1 MMPSDLYNDAIN
13 DGLNLTLVLTQPS
26 SLSDGLQKHNNQTL
40 NWAWVVSYVCCV
52 FLKHFFIRFLC
63 CCFQA
68 RANRGWS
75 TSASTSASP
84 ATSACPSASTTYQSD
99 CVLSSSPPS
108 TRSGKQSC
116 LFSSLYKKK
125 KKQQKNPTEQKPAL
139 TVFLCAIQLPANQ
152 WSSQLSQ
159 SVLHLFRERRDGD
172 RLSRL
177 SPEPRRHSLHV

>member
-1 MMPSDLYNDAIN
+1 MMPSDLYTDAVN
-13 DGLNLTLVLTQPS
+13 DGLNVTLVLTQPS
-26 SLSDGLQKHNNQTL
+26 SLSDGVQKHKNQTL
-40 NWAWVVSYVCCV
+40 NCVVVFFVC
-52 FLKHFFIRFLC
+52 FLC

-84 ATSACPSASTTYQSD
+84 ATSACPSASTTYRSD

-108 TRSGKQSC
+108 ARSGKQSC

-125 KKQQKNPTEQKPAL
+125 KKKKLKTTEQKPAL
-139 TVFLCAIQLPANQ
+139 TVFLCAIQPPVNQ
-152 WSSQLSQ
+152 WSGQLSQ